1 MMCRGQGDLQKE
13 GKKRGGGREKGK
25 EGRKQERGE
34 RERGNEGREE
44 RKRGIEKG
52 KDKIDHTSSS
62 GDG

>member
-34 RERGNEGREE
+34 RERGNEGRS
-44 RKRGIEKG
+44 EKEKSLG
-52 KDKIDHTSSS
+52 MLDI
-62 GDG
+62 GRPDGVRNR